1 MAPKKKVTTTAKKE
15 EAKTTEPK
23 VEEKKEETDAK
34 KRKADESKE
43 EPPKKEAKKE
53 TASKATESEEMED
66 GAERE
71 KDAPLDKRPILKD
84 TVSFNPSD
92 TTLNV
97 IPTVGGRVLMALSDG
112 GMQYLIAGARA
123 NIGIKAG
130 RYMYEVKIIE
140 ALNPAESSTTQRG
153 RVPVPRQL
161 VRLGFS
167 VAGSST
173 IVGDTDDSVC
183 FDSEGFYHA
192 DKKKSAVSQRFTRDQ
207 VIAVLLN
214 LDPKSPNHNTVSLF
228 REGERISEPQPLPDN
243 LKDKVLYPH
252 ICFRSVTV
260 HMNFGPQSMKPL
272 PFKCRMLQGAAAV
285 DTAPATSP
293 SAKSGKCKVMLPVA
307 FPDEGTFDWLDEFLD
322 KNPTYVELS
331 DRKILEWAVK
341 SGLWRPKATGWKHS
355 NDKPEFNFQIPSMDD
370 LSVRR
375 VLNAVAPV
383 VPRNYVIME
392 VKSNLIKAERMEVLN
407 RFSNTMYNKVATVI
421 MGEPAEDYKE
431 KQREVMIKEKQEKAD
446 AEWRAKKS

>member
-140 ALNPAESSTTQRG
+140 ALNPA
-153 RVPVPRQL
+153 
-161 VRLGFS
+161 
-167 VAGSST
+167 
-173 IVGDTDDSVC
+173 
-183 FDSEGFYHA
+183 
-192 DKKKSAVSQRFTRDQ
+192 
-207 VIAVLLN
+207 
-214 LDPKSPNHNTVSLF
+214 
-228 REGERISEPQPLPDN
+228 
-243 LKDKVLYPH
+243 
-252 ICFRSVTV
+252 
-260 HMNFGPQSMKPL
+260 
-272 PFKCRMLQGAAAV
+272 
-285 DTAPATSP
+285 
-293 SAKSGKCKVMLPVA
+293 
-307 FPDEGTFDWLDEFLD
+307 
-322 KNPTYVELS
+322 
-331 DRKILEWAVK
+331 
-341 SGLWRPKATGWKHS
+341 
-355 NDKPEFNFQIPSMDD
+355 
-370 LSVRR
+370 
-375 VLNAVAPV
+375 
-383 VPRNYVIME
+383 
-392 VKSNLIKAERMEVLN
+392 
-407 RFSNTMYNKVATVI
+407 
-421 MGEPAEDYKE
+421 
-431 KQREVMIKEKQEKAD
+431 
-446 AEWRAKKS
+446 